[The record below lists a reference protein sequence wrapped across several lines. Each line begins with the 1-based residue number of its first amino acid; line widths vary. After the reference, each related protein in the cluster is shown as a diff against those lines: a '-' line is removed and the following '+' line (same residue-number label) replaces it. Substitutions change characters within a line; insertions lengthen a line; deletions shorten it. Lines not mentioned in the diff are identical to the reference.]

1 MKLIRSIMP
10 ILISTASLQVMAGK
24 SIEPTPIEP
33 IMVTIPSGNFEMGT
47 TQRQSAQP
55 VHTVNI
61 KEFSMGKYEVT
72 VKEFRQFIEATNY
85 PAPTECRHEL
95 DGWFKLASKGN
106 WQTNALNTSEFQP
119 VVCINWKAAD
129 AYVKWLAKESGRPYR
144 LASEAEWEYAARA
157 GTTTDYFF
165 GNDEDRTKVCEYANT
180 ADLYGENILQRDVK
194 TSYYNWDTGMTNCV
208 DHSAYASIV
217 GMYKPNQ
224 FGLHDMVSNVLEF
237 LADCFV
243 DNYEGAPTDGTAR
256 IEENCERHSTR
267 GGSWH
272 WNNWPLAFRG
282 RIGKDF
288 AGGVDGFRVALDG
301 TAPKFSEATKKFAKA
316 LKQAQANE
324 QKRRELIPDFPEAV
338 SNLTIKHKHNK
349 VTLSWDKGQQEDIEG
364 YRIYRNRVSGTMF
377 TLLASNITDTC
388 FVDANVGPYKY
399 EYTVVAVRN
408 HLQSRYAT
416 PVSTKPGWPSVA
428 DKIEAEWASEYSG
441 TAFTFSSDD
450 NDRGGSVLSGREGIA
465 GDAVITYQLDAP
477 KSGSYQVEYRVATPR
492 DTKGFEIYS
501 NDKKLGSYKVTKTGG
516 YHEWATQKGESVY
529 LKKGKNTLTLKSLDK
544 NWKLNWL
551 QLKLK

>member
-1 MKLIRSIMP
+1 
-10 ILISTASLQVMAGK
+10 
-24 SIEPTPIEP
+24 P
-33 IMVTIPSGNFEMGT
+33 IMVTIPSGSFEMGS
-47 TQRQSAQP
+47 TQRESTQP

-106 WQTNALNTSEFQP
+106 WEANALNTSEFQP

-129 AYVKWLAKESGRPYR
+129 AYVKWLAKETGRPYR
-144 LASEAEWEYAARA
+144 LASESEWEYAARA

-165 GNDEDRTKVCEYANT
+165 GDDKDRTKVCEYANT

-194 TSYYNWDTGMTNCV
+194 TSYYNWDTGMSNCV

-224 FGLHDMVSNVLEF
+224 FGLHDMVSNVLEY

-243 DNYEGAPTDGTAR
+243 DNYEGAPTDGSPR
-256 IEENCERHSTR
+256 LDGKCERRATR

-282 RIGKDF
+282 RIGPDF
-288 AGGVDGFRVALDG
+288 AGGVDGFRIALDG
-301 TAPKFSEATKKFAKA
+301 SAPKQSKATKRFAKE
-316 LKQAQANE
+316 LKHAQTVE
-324 QKRRELIPDFPEAV
+324 QKQRDLIAEFPKAV
-338 SNLTIKHKHNK
+338 SNLKIKQKGNFVK
-349 VTLSWDKGQQEDIEG
+349 LSWDKSNSEGVEG
-364 YRIYRNRVSGTMF
+364 YRIYRNRVSGNMF
-377 TLLASNITDTC
+377 TLLASNITDSSFT
-388 FVDANVGPYKY
+388 DSNVGPYKY
-399 EYTVVAVRN
+399 DYTVVAVRN
-408 HLQSRYAT
+408 HLQSNYAE
-416 PVSTKPGWPSVA
+416 PVTTQAGWTSIS
-428 DKIEAEWASEYSG
+428 DKVEAEWASEFSG
-441 TAFTFSSDD
+441 TAISFSSDD
-450 NDRGGSVLSGREGIA
+450 NDRGGSVLTGSVGISEE
-465 GDAVITYQLDAP
+465 AVIKYQIDAP
-477 KSGSYQVEYRVATPR
+477 KSGTYQLEYRVATPR
-492 DTKGFEIYS
+492 DTKGFELLA
-501 NDKKLGSYKVTKTGG
+501 NDKSAGKNKVVKTGG
-516 YHEWATQKGESVY
+516 YHDWATQKGVSVF
-529 LKKGKNTLTLKSLDK
+529 LKKGKNTLTLKSLDQ